1 MSFQQVSDLA
11 QIVASIGVIVSL
23 IFVGLQIRHNTG
35 ALQRNEHN
43 ATMAQWTVIRMAIA
57 KDRDIA
63 ELMTAGI
70 HGERS
75 MDAADQLRL
84 EQMLQEY
91 AWASFHI
98 WDRTQRGV
106 FPKGTFEATAGAF
119 LCGLLTTPR
128 GKTWWRS
135 AKHIGFPPRFV
146 SDVDGILAKPN
157 PAMQK
162 SPGADC

>member
-1 MSFQQVSDLA
+1 MSFQQLSDLA

-63 ELMTAGI
+63 ELMTAGL

-84 EQMLQEY
+84 EQMLAEY

-106 FPKGTFEATAGAF
+106 FPKGTFEATAGAMICD
-119 LCGLLTTPR
+119 LLLTAR
-128 GKTWWRS
+128 GEAWWHS
-135 AKHIGFPPRFV
+135 AKHVGFIPGFV
-146 SDVDGILAKPN
+146 ADVDALLAKN
-157 PAMQK
+157 GRA
-162 SPGADC
+162 STSSHSR

>member
-11 QIVASIGVIVSL
+11 QIIASIGVIVSL

-63 ELMTAGI
+63 ELMTAGL

-84 EQMLQEY
+84 EQMLAEY

-106 FPKGTFEATAGAF
+106 FPKGTFEATAGAMICD
-119 LCGLLTTPR
+119 LLLTAR
-128 GKTWWRS
+128 GEAWWRN
-135 AKHIGFPPRFV
+135 AKHVGFIPGFV
-146 SDVDGILAKPN
+146 ADVDALLAKN
-157 PAMQK
+157 SRA
-162 SPGADC
+162 STT